1 MPSALSEEVVLFP
14 ENLLTAAAHPD
25 PYPYYAAL
33 LAYCPFYREHR
44 LGLWVA
50 LGAREVAEILSS
62 QALRVR
68 PPAEPVPAAIAGASA
83 GEIFKNLVRMN
94 DGPRHARAKSAV
106 GACLG
111 AIDTR
116 FRHERQRRQHS
127 RKSCTRGARIHNRR
141 SPNCGWFCLVDG
153 EL

>member
-14 ENLLTAAAHPD
+14 ESLLTAAAHPD

-33 LAYCPFYREHR
+33 LAYRPIYREHR

-68 PPAEPVPAAIAGASA
+68 PLTLWRSFKCRTGSRRLEPA
-83 GEIFKNLVRMN
+83 R
-94 DGPRHARAKSAV
+94 D
-106 GACLG
+106 
-111 AIDTR
+111 
-116 FRHERQRRQHS
+116 
-127 RKSCTRGARIHNRR
+127 
-141 SPNCGWFCLVDG
+141 
-153 EL
+153 